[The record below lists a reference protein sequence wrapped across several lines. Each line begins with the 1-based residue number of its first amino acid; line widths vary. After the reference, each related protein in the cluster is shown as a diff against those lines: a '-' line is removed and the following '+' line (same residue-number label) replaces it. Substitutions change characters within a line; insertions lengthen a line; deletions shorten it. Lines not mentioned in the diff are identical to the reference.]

1 MIKQS
6 AFHPYPSEM
15 LPTGFMYPEHYLKLA
30 QSTHSIQYDEE
41 YMFPWWFVDYG
52 TEGAMLSYELRHSQ
66 IPNRNLIP
74 FAQNGAWKA
83 YFDGDSS
90 VGNPKVIVIDLDNLP
105 FHMVINHFDDWL
117 LLAEQDYW

>member
-15 LPTGFMYPEHYLKLA
+15 LPKGFVYPENYLKLA

-52 TEGAMLSYELRHSQ
+52 TKGAILSYELCHTQ

-117 LLAEQDYW
+117 LLAEQEYW